1 MGLTPTNTCE
11 CSLSFTGSNQCLYSQ
26 WMEKMPDG
34 SNVFRNTRVEERE
47 AQRFEQERQRRRE
60 ALFSRVQEEFEKES
74 SEPGKGTQ
82 LLKH

>member
-1 MGLTPTNTCE
+1 
-11 CSLSFTGSNQCLYSQ
+11 
-26 WMEKMPDG
+26 MPDG
-34 SNVFRNTRVEERE
+34 SNVFRSTRVEERE

-74 SEPGKGTQ
+74 SEPGKVTQ